1 MIGRAGERLP
11 VGPSKEGNVA
21 SLTILLG
28 LLLLLATIWDH
39 FRLRRG
45 LLEQNFAAR
54 MSRLRGAL
62 AGGRGDHPLPSITVV
77 RPVRGLDVDAAQNLA
92 AALDNEYPGEVE
104 TIFVFDD
111 VLDPGFATVR
121 KAIAEHVAAGRRG
134 TAMIMVVGQP
144 PPTMT
149 GKLHAMVAG
158 LARAKGE
165 LIAFGD
171 SDTRPHPH
179 SLRLAVE
186 TLLTTDRAG
195 SVFVPVVATEIPQT
209 AGDVG
214 VALMLNGLYGPA
226 VARTVSKTGE
236 MPFIMGQLM
245 VFRRETL
252 KALRDLQTVS
262 GELVD
267 DMRMGMDVVAAGY
280 RNVVTAD
287 TLPIVVRGLGLAEF
301 IRMFR
306 RWLIFSRS
314 GLPTWSF
321 KAPVWLRGVEFWLGF
336 LMTAL
341 ALSYGQYAAA
351 ILAAATVVA
360 VSASMVRLHRILGG
374 AAIGWRHAWVPA
386 AILMAGPLLLVS
398 AIVKPEV
405 TWRGRTYQLD
415 ARSKLHR
422 PEPAHAH
429 RP

>member
-1 MIGRAGERLP
+1 MIGRIGDQIL
-11 VGPSKEGNVA
+11 VGPSKEGNVE

-28 LLLLLATIWDH
+28 LLLLAATVWDH
-39 FRLRRG
+39 FRLRRA

-54 MSRLRGAL
+54 TSRLRSAM
-62 AGGRGDHPLPSITVV
+62 ARKPGDHRWPSITVV
-77 RPVRGLDVDAAQNLA
+77 RPVRGLDVDAAKNLA
-92 AALDNEYPGEVE
+92 AALDNDYPGEVE

-111 VLDPGFATVR
+111 DLDPGFATVR
-121 KAIAEHVAAGRRG
+121 KAIAAHVAAGARG
-134 TAMIMVVGQP
+134 TATIMVAGQP

-149 GKLHAMVAG
+149 GKLHAMMAG
-158 LARAKGE
+158 LGQATGE
-165 LIAFGD
+165 LVAFGD
-171 SDTRPHPH
+171 SDTRPHPY

-186 TLLTTDRAG
+186 KLLTTERAG
-195 SVFVPVVATEIPQT
+195 AVFVPVVASETPQT

-252 KALRDLQTVS
+252 KALRDLKSVS

-280 RNVVTAD
+280 RNVVSAD

-301 IRMFR
+301 VGMFR

-321 KAPVWLRGVEFWLGF
+321 KLPVWLRGAEFWLGF
-336 LMTAL
+336 LMMAL

-351 ILAAATVVA
+351 IPAAATVVA
-360 VSASMVRLHRILGG
+360 VSASIVRLHRALGG

-386 AILMAGPLLLVS
+386 AVLLAGPLLLVS
-398 AIVKPEV
+398 AILRPAV

>member
-1 MIGRAGERLP
+1 MIGRTGDQVL
-11 VGPSKEGNVA
+11 VGPSKEGNVD
-21 SLTILLG
+21 SLTISLG
-28 LLLLLATIWDH
+28 LLLLVATIWDH

-45 LLEQNFAAR
+45 LVKHHSVAAPRFAEAIA
-54 MSRLRGAL
+54 GKL
-62 AGGRGDHPLPSITVV
+62 AGKWLPSITVV
-77 RPVRGLDVDAAQNLA
+77 RPVRGLDVDAAKNLA

-111 VLDPGFATVR
+111 DLDPGFATVR
-121 KAIAEHVAAGRRG
+121 KAIAAHVAAGARG
-134 TAMIMVVGQP
+134 TATIMVAGQP

-149 GKLHAMVAG
+149 GKLHAMIAG
-158 LARAKGE
+158 LGQAKGE

-171 SDTRPHPH
+171 SDTRPHPY

-186 TLLTTDRAG
+186 KLLTTPRAG
-195 SVFVPVVATEIPQT
+195 AVFVPVLATEAPQT

-226 VARTVSKTGE
+226 VARTVRKSGE

-252 KALRDLQTVS
+252 KALRDLKSVS

-280 RNVVTAD
+280 RNVVSAD

-301 IRMFR
+301 VGMFR

-321 KAPVWLRGVEFWLGF
+321 KLPVWLRGAEFWLGF
-336 LMTAL
+336 LMMAL

-351 ILAAATVVA
+351 IPAAATVVA
-360 VSASMVRLHRILGG
+360 VSASIVRLHRALGG

-386 AILMAGPLLLVS
+386 AVLLAGPLLLVS
-398 AIVKPEV
+398 AILRPAV

>member
-1 MIGRAGERLP
+1 
-11 VGPSKEGNVA
+11 
-21 SLTILLG
+21 LG
-28 LLLLLATIWDH
+28 LLLLFATIWDH

-45 LLEQNFAAR
+45 LVKHHSVAAPRFAEAIA
-54 MSRLRGAL
+54 GKL
-62 AGGRGDHPLPSITVV
+62 AGKWLPSITVV
-77 RPVRGLDVDAAQNLA
+77 RPVRGLDVDAAKNLA

-111 VLDPGFATVR
+111 DLDPGFATVR
-121 KAIAEHVAAGRRG
+121 KAIAAHVAAGARG
-134 TAMIMVVGQP
+134 TATIMVAGQP

-149 GKLHAMVAG
+149 GKLHAMIAG
-158 LARAKGE
+158 LGQAKGE

-171 SDTRPHPH
+171 SDTRPHPY

-186 TLLTTDRAG
+186 KLLTTPGAG
-195 SVFVPVVATEIPQT
+195 AVFVPVLATEAPQT

-226 VARTVSKTGE
+226 VARTVRKTGE

-252 KALRDLQTVS
+252 KALRDLKSVS

-280 RNVVTAD
+280 RNVVSAD

-301 IRMFR
+301 VRMFR

-321 KAPVWLRGVEFWLGF
+321 KLPVWLRGAEFWLGF

-341 ALSYGQYAAA
+341 ALSCGQYAAA
-351 ILAAATVVA
+351 IPAAATVVA
-360 VSASMVRLHRILGG
+360 VSASLVRLHRVLGG

-386 AILMAGPLLLVS
+386 AVLLAGPLLLLS
-398 AIVKPEV
+398 AILKPEV

-429 RP
+429 RS